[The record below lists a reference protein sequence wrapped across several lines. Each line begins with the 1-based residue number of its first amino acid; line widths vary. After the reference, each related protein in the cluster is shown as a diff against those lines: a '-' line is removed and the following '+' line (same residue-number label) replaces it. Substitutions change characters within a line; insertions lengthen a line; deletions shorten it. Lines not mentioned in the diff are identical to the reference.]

1 MWQIFAFLGQQC
13 LTVNLPLRERL
24 APDWNKGRE
33 REEDVKKKKEKKGR
47 AGGRIS
53 TRVQQK

>member
-1 MWQIFAFLGQQC
+1 M
-13 LTVNLPLRERL
+13 TVNLPLRERL